1 MRTRT
6 PALWRPP
13 PSLPGSCRPLQTSVC
28 GAFYAACAIRP
39 LTVRMR
45 RPCLFSATAQ
55 GREVLT
61 ALGGGGGGARHRR
74 GTSRPSNDRRDLATS
89 VFRFRA
95 HRPTVPA
102 KMAAAGE
109 RLWGAARAASPP
121 GRALSLLLLLLV
133 GLAVPAC
140 SQLGNDTADAIKN
153 DSEVFS
159 TSQSSTASLN
169 NLITTT
175 KKEMSSTLKVDN
187 IVTLRPTT
195 VKDDAATSVAT
206 HATSVSPISQMDVDA
221 SEDTK
226 IEEEGLLTDFKDILN
241 SSPPAAKETME
252 PDGRDDYGHYE
263 MTSNS
268 RYNTDL
274 LDLPED
280 EETDSFGSYEHTK
293 SLDAKIK
300 DSVSGLEEDTHF
312 FFHLVII
319 AFLVAVVYITYHN
332 KRKIFL
338 LVQSRRWRD
347 GLCSR
352 TVEYHRLDQNVNE
365 AMPSLKITNDYIF

>member
-1 MRTRT
+1 
-6 PALWRPP
+6 
-13 PSLPGSCRPLQTSVC
+13 
-28 GAFYAACAIRP
+28 
-39 LTVRMR
+39 MR
-45 RPCLFSATAQ
+45 RPCLFSATGQ
-55 GREVLT
+55 GREVLR
-61 ALGGGGGGARHRR
+61 ALGGGEGARHRR
-74 GTSRPSNDRRDLATS
+74 GTSHPSNDRRDLATS
-89 VFRFRA
+89 VFRFRV

-109 RLWGAARAASPP
+109 RLRGAARAASPP
-121 GRALSLLLLLLV
+121 GRALSLLLLV

-140 SQLGNDTADAIKN
+140 SQLPNDTADALKK
-153 DSEVFS
+153 DSEVFN

-169 NLITTT
+169 NLITT
-175 KKEMSSTLKVDN
+175 KEMSSTLKVDN
-187 IVTLRPTT
+187 IVTLRPAT

-221 SEDTK
+221 SEDSK

-300 DSVSGLEEDTHF
+300 DSVSGLEEDDTHF